1 MGRQKISKEQWLE
14 IIKRIKDNGE
24 VVSDVAKE
32 YGISVGTIYK
42 RLGSS
47 SDVDSSV
54 LEISRLKREIKAWK
68 ELVGNIT
75 YELNKEKKLL

>member
-14 IIKRIKDNGE
+14 IIKRIKVNGE
-24 VVSDVAKE
+24 AVADVAKE

-42 RLGSS
+42 RLGTS

-54 LEISRLKREIKAWK
+54 LEISKLKREIKAWK